1 MNLSVIIILFISVI
15 ATGIITDIFN
25 NKIKD
30 FNKYFIPLSV
40 SFVLSLIILHILPEL
55 FSEENNSK
63 IGLYIL
69 LGFILQIIFE
79 LLSKGVE
86 HGHIHYSNKHKSSN
100 IVLSIMLGLSI
111 HSFIEGMPLGLI
123 EDVAHSHN
131 HHTHNHLTDKTSS
144 IYLWMI
150 IAHKIPV
157 AMILMSFFIKYI
169 TNKKLTYLL
178 FGIFAITAPLGL
190 IIGSY
195 MKNEISDVS
204 SMFLAISTGMLLH
217 ITTLL
222 IFEDHHNKNKI
233 FNILLIILGFILGIG
248 FYGNF

>member
-1 MNLSVIIILFISVI
+1 MNINVIIILFVSVVS
-15 ATGIITDIFN
+15 TGIIADVFN

-55 FSEENNSK
+55 FSSETKSN
-63 IGLYIL
+63 IGVYIL

-86 HGHIHYSNKHKSSN
+86 HGHIHYSNKQKNSN

-111 HSFIEGMPLGLI
+111 HSFIEGMPLGFI
-123 EDVAHSHN
+123 EDVAHSHHHHN
-131 HHTHNHLTDKTSS
+131 HQHLTDKTSG

-150 IAHKIPV
+150 IAHKLPV

-169 TNKKLTYLL
+169 SNKKIAYLL
-178 FGIFAITAPLGL
+178 LGIFAITAPLGL
-190 IIGSY
+190 IVGSY
-195 MKNEISDVS
+195 MKNEISDFAS
-204 SMFLAISTGMLLH
+204 IFLAISTGMLLH